1 MKPIEGTMSHV
12 TETKIQDIQRPRT
25 KSGLK
30 TQRPPVWRPQPSSL
44 TRDEL
49 RQIVLDTLG

>member
-1 MKPIEGTMSHV
+1 MKPIEGTMLNVTDTKTQDSH
-12 TETKIQDIQRPRT
+12 TRRT
-25 KSGLK
+25 KSGSK
-30 TQRPPVWRPQPSSL
+30 IQRPPVWRPQPSSL

>member
-1 MKPIEGTMSHV
+1 MLQV
-12 TETKIQDIQRPRT
+12 TKAKTNDTDHRRA
-25 KSGLK
+25 KSGSK
-30 TQRPPVWRPQPSSL
+30 AQCPPVWRPEASGL

>member
-1 MKPIEGTMSHV
+1 MKPTVGTMLQV
-12 TETKIQDIQRPRT
+12 TKAKTNDTDHRRA
-25 KSGLK
+25 KSGSK
-30 TQRPPVWRPQPSSL
+30 AQCPPVWRPEASGL

>member
-1 MKPIEGTMSHV
+1 MSHV
-12 TETKIQDIQRPRT
+12 TETKIQDNHRPRT
-25 KSGLK
+25 KSGFK
-30 TQRPPVWRPQPSSL
+30 TQRPAVWRPQPSSL